1 MATSRTG
8 TSTYLRNAKRV
19 KAQARA
25 DGLTHCP
32 GYEGH
37 PCGVELDYDVP
48 LLDNSAETD
57 HIIEWSQGGTDDVD
71 NLRVL
76 CRKQNLERNRT
87 KPAIDVPDAADFP
100 VSRDW
105 FAVEGWG
112 GSPRATRRPP
122 PSA

>member
-8 TSTYLRNAKRV
+8 TTNYLRNAKRV

-25 DGLTHCP
+25 NGITHCP

-37 PCGVELDYDVP
+37 PCGVELDYDVS
-48 LLDNSAETD
+48 LLDNSAEAD
-57 HIIEWSQGGTDDVD
+57 HIIEYTNGGSDDIE

-87 KPAIDVPDAADFP
+87 RPEVDIPDTADFP

-105 FAVEGWG
+105 FASEGVG
-112 GSPRATRRPP
+112 GHPSRGRRPP
-122 PSA
+122 PLA